1 MTPRV
6 IPEVRRAGEMST
18 DSPTEIE
25 MLWEVQ
31 QILADTYTFP
41 VVRIWLQS
49 RNRNLDMQRPEDLIK
64 SGQHEVVLAEAR
76 RVAAA

>member
-1 MTPRV
+1 
-6 IPEVRRAGEMST
+6 MSI
-18 DSPTEIE
+18 DMPPTEIE

-31 QILADTYTFP
+31 QILKDTYTFP
-41 VVRIWLQS
+41 GVRIWLQS